1 MSIDTTGLD
10 YQNIYYTLLRFH
22 HACGCCAPGYT
33 DTCFLFLFF
42 LVTLMDAM
50 HSSDV
55 SASHDRARL
64 LVRSSLR
71 LTSRL
76 LYSYESYRLA
86 QTLLCHA
93 YVSRLCFLLFSGCV
107 DLSFSRTSLR
117 PSVYRTTRLP
127 PVPVLLM
134 PSLLSVVLHLPDW
147 TIFLPCTFTVLTPA
161 CTCIHQWYIQQ

>member
-1 MSIDTTGLD
+1 M
-10 YQNIYYTLLRFH
+10 LRFH
-22 HACGCCAPGYT
+22 RACGCCAPRYT

-42 LVTLMDAM
+42 LVTLTDAM
-50 HSSDV
+50 RSSDI
-55 SASHDRARL
+55 STSRDWARL
-64 LVRSSLR
+64 LVRSGLC

-76 LYSYESYRLA
+76 LYLYESYRLA
-86 QTLLCHA
+86 QTLLRHA
-93 YVSRLCFLLFSGCV
+93 YVSRLCFLLFSSCV

-127 PVPVLLM
+127 PVLVLLT
-134 PSLLSVVLHLPDW
+134 PSLLSIVLHLPNW